1 MEAEDVAYEIMDYM
15 DSASE
20 EDNNKALT
28 ILEQYANQKIAEALI
43 AFQKGEIEV
52 EESLTEKG
60 KVTFLWGDK
69 ELEQKQK

>member
-28 ILEQYANQKIAEALI
+28 ILEQYANQRV
-43 AFQKGEIEV
+43 IE
-52 EESLTEKG
+52 EL
-60 KVTFLWGDK
+60 K
-69 ELEQKQK
+69 ELQVGLPNSFDGTLIFIRINKRIKELKQK